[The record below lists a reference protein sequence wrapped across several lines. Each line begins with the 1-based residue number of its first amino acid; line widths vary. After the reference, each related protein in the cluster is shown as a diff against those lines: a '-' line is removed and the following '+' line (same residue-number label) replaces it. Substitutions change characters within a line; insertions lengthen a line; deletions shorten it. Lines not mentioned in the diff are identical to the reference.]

1 MSKVLVLN
9 GPNLNLLGQR
19 EPEVYGATTLQD
31 LENRLTSGAPTGMSL
46 EFYQS
51 NHEGEMIDRIHQLM
65 DQPVDGIVI
74 NPGAWTH
81 TSVAIRDALLVAK
94 LPVVEVHLSN
104 PEAREAFRHTSL
116 IGDIVVG
123 RVSGFQKNSY
133 RLGLLGL
140 IDAVQESHNSN

>member
-1 MSKVLVLN
+1 MNILVLH

-19 EPEVYGATTLQD
+19 EAQHYGQDTLETIDTMLGELAQ
-31 LENRLTSGAPTGMSL
+31 SL
-46 EFYQS
+46 NCNVECKQS
-51 NHEGEMIDRIHQLM
+51 NLEGELVEWIQGA
-65 DQPVDGIVI
+65 VDGYDGILI
-74 NPGAWTH
+74 NPAAYTH

>member
-1 MSKVLVLN
+1 MNILVLH

-19 EPEVYGATTLQD
+19 EAQHYGQDTLETIDTMLRELAQ
-31 LENRLTSGAPTGMSL
+31 SL
-46 EFYQS
+46 NCSVECKQS
-51 NHEGEMIDRIHQLM
+51 NLEGELVEWIQGA
-65 DQPVDGIVI
+65 VDGYDGILI
-74 NPGAWTH
+74 NPAAYTH